1 MKKMTLEQFVEQ
13 TGSQEH
19 AAQQIGVTLRTVARW
34 LKGED
39 RPGPLATA
47 RLKSMGIRPPGR

>member
-1 MKKMTLEQFVEQ
+1 MKTITLEQFVKK

-19 AAQQIGVTLRTVARW
+19 AAHKIGVTLRTVARW

-39 RPGPLATA
+39 RPGPLATEK
-47 RLKSMGIRPPGR
+47 LESMGIRPPGR